1 MPQTLSE
8 WFNEFIQNLQGNQSA
23 TNRRNYNHRLKLF
36 LEMHGEERPADISAM
51 DVNAWLDILQS
62 RGLAEATMTGYRQAL
77 KAFFNFC
84 VKQGAI
90 TRSPAA
96 HVATGSFSS
105 KRRKVPAESDVERVT
120 KVAFEWIYSN
130 KKKQIRDGLIFL
142 LAKGSGPRQREIR
155 ELRKSEVEAA
165 LHAGP
170 DGYGVYQVSS
180 IGKTK
185 DVYLRFDGAV
195 ARGFERW
202 LQVRPGKAR
211 IDRCFVT
218 YFPTRTADDPVRRF
232 RPLTRSTIDSVFV
245 RISKAAGLERP
256 IRSQALRHRLG
267 DLTTRKYGAKVAALV
282 LNHKDWQ
289 SAATALTFYHHP
301 EEADISQAIAEQGEG
316 RAQDEIYRLFGV
328 EKG

>member
-1 MPQTLSE
+1 MPDKLSE
-8 WFNEFIQNLQGNQSA
+8 CFEQFMQNLGGNQSA
-23 TNRRNYNHRLKLF
+23 TNRRNYGQRLKLF
-36 LEMHGEERPADISAM
+36 MEMHGEKRATAVSPAD
-51 DVNAWLDILQS
+51 VNLWLEILQS
-62 RGLAEATMTGYRQAL
+62 RGLAEATMTGYRQAI

-84 VKQGAI
+84 VNEGMMA
-90 TRSPAA
+90 RSPAA

-105 KRRKVPAESDVERVT
+105 KRRKVPAEADVDRVT
-120 KVAFEWIYSN
+120 QVAFDWLYS
-130 KKKQIRDGLIFL
+130 KKKLQIRDGLIFL
-142 LAKGSGPRQREIR
+142 LAKGSGPRQREIQ

-170 DGYGVYQVSS
+170 DAFGVYQVAS

-185 DVYLRFDGAV
+185 HVYLRFDGAV
-195 ARGFERW
+195 ANGFVRW
-202 LQVRPGKAR
+202 LEVRPRKAR

-218 YFPTRTADDPVRRF
+218 HFPTRTSDDPVRRF
-232 RPLTRSTIDSVFV
+232 RPLAKSAIDSVFV
-245 RISKAAGLERP
+245 RICAAAGLKRP

-267 DLTTRKYGAKVAALV
+267 DLTTRKYGAKVAALL

-301 EEADISQAIAEQGEG
+301 EESDISQAIAEVGEG